1 MKRIFLSLLAVFG
14 LTITQ
19 AQEQPN
25 TWEKWGPT
33 GENGSGVIVR
43 AGYTIGGTSPIPL
56 PNEIRS
62 INEFSPKGGATV
74 GMDVYK
80 MFSRRWGVALACRF
94 FYEGFHTGADVKNY
108 KISLTMEGN
117 TMAGYFTGTNATNTE
132 MWGVTLPILV
142 TCRISPRW
150 NISVGPYLSHYF
162 KKTFEGEVYD
172 NKNGVGYLRVGDFTG
187 EKVEITRQ
195 SPATYDFKD
204 NMLPWNGGLEF
215 VFDWKAMKHMN
226 VFASLDWGLSNILE
240 KDFETVPFKMY
251 PIYATFGAAYRY

>member
-117 TMAGYFTGTNATNTE
+117 TMAGYFTGTNAPNTE
-132 MWGVTLPILV
+132 MWG
-142 TCRISPRW
+142 
-150 NISVGPYLSHYF
+150 
-162 KKTFEGEVYD
+162 
-172 NKNGVGYLRVGDFTG
+172 
-187 EKVEITRQ
+187 
-195 SPATYDFKD
+195 
-204 NMLPWNGGLEF
+204 
-215 VFDWKAMKHMN
+215 
-226 VFASLDWGLSNILE
+226 
-240 KDFETVPFKMY
+240 
-251 PIYATFGAAYRY
+251 